1 VVLSGCC
8 WAELRDGLSPAI
20 RLSAGDV
27 IILPGGVPHSLC
39 SVPGMHAEPDL
50 SLYYRPTD
58 RPLPFVLQTGA
69 EEGEMARF
77 VCGYLGC
84 DAKPFNPL
92 LDALPDVIHAR
103 GQAGGSGRVTQLIS
117 MALGES
123 TAHREGSEIML
134 ARLSELLFVEVL
146 RGYVDGLDD
155 HSRGWLAGLR
165 DRHVSSALRLIHGR
179 PTEPWT
185 LERLAREV
193 GLSRSVFAERFTQYV
208 QMPPMQYLG
217 RWRLQ
222 LAARLLER
230 PGCAIAEVSQ
240 KVGYESEAAFNRAFK
255 KRMGIPPG
263 AWRKSHEADNFHV
276 PTSQRL
282 SSEVHC

>member
-1 VVLSGCC
+1 
-8 WAELRDGLSPAI
+8 
-20 RLSAGDV
+20 
-27 IILPGGVPHSLC
+27 
-39 SVPGMHAEPDL
+39 
-50 SLYYRPTD
+50 
-58 RPLPFVLQTGA
+58 
-69 EEGEMARF
+69 
-77 VCGYLGC
+77 
-84 DAKPFNPL
+84 
-92 LDALPDVIHAR
+92 
-103 GQAGGSGRVTQLIS
+103 

-193 GLSRSVFAERFTQYV
+193 GLSRSVFAERFTQFV

-255 KRMGIPPG
+255 KRMGVPPG

-276 PTSQRL
+276 PTSQCL